1 MVIPSMYLQMFLSQS
16 FLVLDTDS
24 FWSSSGVACSSCS
37 CMEAQPNWVF
47 NFIEISLC
55 NVTPRPG
62 DSPHSWTRSPLRVP
76 SNSNTSMIL
85 WYFDSHPGLPLGT
98 LKSRLP
104 WAAHSCFLS
113 FLFFWTTSGV
123 AWQQGADLSLN
134 GTFSFPLPLAVQW
147 QRSILNTHGSFPVR
161 STAVRKDKARSTNLQ
176 SREIMQLFLSWSN
189 PCQWV
194 TGLSQDKG

>member
-62 DSPHSWTRSPLRVP
+62 DRPHSWTRSPLRVP

-85 WYFDSHPGLPLGT
+85 WYFDSHPGLPLST

-113 FLFFWTTSGV
+113 FFILLNYLWSCLTARCRFIFKWHLFFSPPVSCAMTTLYIKHTR
-123 AWQQGADLSLN
+123 QLSC
-134 GTFSFPLPLAVQW
+134 T
-147 QRSILNTHGSFPVR
+147 
-161 STAVRKDKARSTNLQ
+161 
-176 SREIMQLFLSWSN
+176 
-189 PCQWV
+189 
-194 TGLSQDKG
+194 